1 MRLRKD
7 GTQLNRIDMFKL
19 THTRKDGTP
28 VDDAS
33 RDIMV
38 NI

>member
-1 MRLRKD
+1 MRLRED

-19 THTRKDGTP
+19 THTHKDGTP

-33 RDIMV
+33 HDIMV

>member
-1 MRLRKD
+1 MRLGEN

-19 THTRKDGTP
+19 THTRKDGTL

-33 RDIMV
+33 RDIIV
-38 NI
+38 NT